1 MAEAHGLQENRSMW
15 ARKMDLPPIPIIKI
29 QPGSLWSAL
38 ENFIQ
43 THLGNYIWKSS
54 CNSALLLGIAVPRV
68 PCPGSHCLQALCSP
82 SPRPWLSM
90 VPTLISGR
98 MTAALRSALRVH
110 LCRLSP
116 DPSILT
122 QGTTSS
128 TLLTAGPPAQRGTQA
143 LNSALRSTAALIHL
157 SWNLPFLFRM
167 PLGFPPEL
175 IKILPE
181 TSNVRRAGFLL

>member
-1 MAEAHGLQENRSMW
+1 MIST
-15 ARKMDLPPIPIIKI
+15 RKLHP
-29 QPGSLWSAL
+29 
-38 ENFIQ
+38 N

-82 SPRPWLSM
+82 SPRPWLPM

-143 LNSALRSTAALIHL
+143 LNSALRARLHSSTSVGTFRSFSGCHL
-157 SWNLPFLFRM
+157 VSLQNL
-167 PLGFPPEL
+167 
-175 IKILPE
+175 
-181 TSNVRRAGFLL
+181 